1 MGRRWESQLA
11 ICDIPLHELCARCI
25 LAGAAGALVS
35 PLVWTLIGASGL
47 NLPVDVPLWVI
58 LPGVLGGLSLP
69 VWQLRSEARR
79 RHRLAQRV
87 VCSFLDLV
95 VLGLAA
101 GMGIESA
108 LVAAAQLGETDV
120 SRKIAAVLS
129 LSRDSGEAP
138 WAALA
143 RLGTTLGVDELS
155 EVAAAAALAGT
166 EGARIRATLAARA
179 ASIRRHELA
188 DAEAE
193 ANATTERLFLPGALL
208 LVGFLL
214 FVGYPAFSRISSG
227 L

>member
-1 MGRRWESQLA
+1 
-11 ICDIPLHELCARCI
+11 
-25 LAGAAGALVS
+25 
-35 PLVWTLIGASGL
+35 LVWTLIGASGL